1 MGQVRQVTAAPDALM
16 ASPAVRMAGTRTIAW
31 DRLVLTAIAALA
43 VAMVCYPVVFVVL
56 RSISKEGIGSSL
68 TPEWLLAVFDSAR
81 SHEALVNTVV
91 YTAGSSALAMVL
103 GVGLSFLAT
112 RTDMP
117 GSRLVGVLAL
127 LPMLV
132 PPFILVVG
140 WVALADPSAGYVNI
154 VASALAGSRTVL
166 VNVNTMPG
174 IIWVTG
180 LFLTP
185 YVYLLVAA
193 GFGNSDAAVEEAAR
207 VSGAGRLRLLYSVI
221 LPLQRPALLAA
232 LLLVVIMSAGDF
244 IIPSTIGLK
253 ARIYLLSSLIWQN
266 SSSFPPQPGLA
277 AAQSLL
283 LVVVGLLCI
292 LLQRRALSRGARFT
306 ILGGKGSGVT
316 TFPLGKLRYP
326 LAVLAL
332 VFALCS
338 SVFPLLAVGSMAFM
352 KYWAPAALRP
362 ANLTLGNF
370 KYVLFDY
377 PQVWPSV
384 QHSLLL
390 ALLGAS
396 ACVGLAI
403 ALAWYVIRMRGRF
416 AALVE
421 YAMVLP
427 LGVPGIALGV
437 GILSLW
443 ILVPGGI
450 YGTLWIMLLAF
461 VTAHIPVA
469 MQFVGS
475 ALHRIHT
482 DLEDASRMSGQ
493 AWLDT
498 IRRIDLPLM
507 RPALIGSWLLMY
519 VVILREISLVILLYN
534 PGTVVLSVGL
544 MDVWSSGFYPQLAV
558 YSLLLMVL
566 GLVPVALLWKF
577 ARLTPA

>member
-1 MGQVRQVTAAPDALM
+1 MTTTDASLAPRAR
-16 ASPAVRMAGTRTIAW
+16 PAAGTRTIAW
-31 DRLVLTAIAALA
+31 DRVVLSAVAALA
-43 VAMVCYPVVFVVL
+43 VLMVCYPVLFVVL
-56 RSISKEGIGSSL
+56 RSISKDDIGSSL
-68 TPEWLLAVFDSAR
+68 SAEWLLAVFNSAR
-81 SHEALVNTVV
+81 SHEALINTAI
-91 YTAGSSALAMVL
+91 YTAGSSLLAMVL

-117 GSRLVGVLAL
+117 GSRFVGMLAL

-140 WVALADPSAGYVNI
+140 WVAIADPSAGYLNI
-154 VASALAGSRTVL
+154 MASAVTGSRTVL
-166 VNVNTMPG
+166 ANVNTMAG

-193 GFGNSDAAVEEAAR
+193 GFSNSDAAVEEAAR
-207 VSGAGRLRLLYSVI
+207 VSGAGRLRLLRTVI

-253 ARIYLLSSLIWQN
+253 ARIYLLPSLIWQN
-266 SSSFPPQPGLA
+266 SSSFPPRPGLA

-283 LVVVGLLCI
+283 LVAVGLLCI
-292 LLQRRALSRGARFT
+292 FFQRRALSRGARFT
-306 ILGGKGSGVT
+306 ILGGKGSSIT
-316 TFPLGKLRYP
+316 RFPLGRLRYP

-332 VFALCS
+332 VFAFCS
-338 SVFPLLAVGSMAFM
+338 SLFPLLAVGSMAFM
-352 KYWAPAALRP
+352 KYWAPHALK
-362 ANLTLGNF
+362 AENFTLGNF
-370 KYVLFDY
+370 RYVLFEY

-384 QHSLLL
+384 QHSLVL
-390 ALLGAS
+390 ALLGATV
-396 ACVGLAI
+396 CVALAV
-403 ALAWYVIRMRGRF
+403 ALAWYVLRLRGRF
-416 AALVE
+416 AALVD

-427 LGVPGIALGV
+427 LGMPGIALGV

-450 YGTLWIMLLAF
+450 YGTLWILLLAF

-482 DLEDASRMSGQ
+482 DLEDASRIGGQ
-493 AWLDT
+493 AWLGT
-498 IRRIDLPLM
+498 VRRIDLPLM
-507 RPALIGSWLLMY
+507 RPALIGCWLLMY

-534 PGTVVLSVGL
+534 PSTVVLSVGL
-544 MDVWSSGFYPQLAV
+544 MDVWSSGFYPELAV

-577 ARLTPA
+577 ARFTPA